1 MTGSFDI
8 SLLQMLNGSTSSFL
22 DALMITL
29 TSGYT
34 WIALYAALLYLI
46 VSNSENM
53 AKIVLA
59 VGCALLCVVLS
70 GGVCDFI
77 IKPLVARPRPINDPQ
92 LHDIIRHVGGMWS
105 KDFSFFSS
113 HAANTVSLTV
123 FFALL
128 VRNRA
133 LTIALSIWALTNC
146 YTRLYLGMHFPSDV
160 LTGMLWGAVMGCV
173 SYCIYRRIYSRN
185 LSMMEFV
192 STQYTSKGYTISTID
207 VVITTLILIYI
218 YAVVRA
224 FIVA

>member
-1 MTGSFDI
+1 MNGSFDI
-8 SLLQMLNGSTSSFL
+8 SLLQMFNGSDSSFL

-53 AKIVLA
+53 AKIALA
-59 VGCALLCVVLS
+59 VGCALLCIVLS

-77 IKPLVARPRPINDPQ
+77 VKPLVARLRPINDPQ
-92 LHDIIRHVGGMWS
+92 LHDIVRQVGGMWS

-113 HAANTVSLTV
+113 HAANTVSLTL

-128 VRNRA
+128 VRNRV
-133 LTIALSIWALTNC
+133 LTIALSVWALTNC
-146 YTRLYLGMHFPSDV
+146 YTRLYLGMHYPSDV
-160 LTGMLWGAVMGCV
+160 LAGIVWGAAMGILCYV
-173 SYCIYRRIYSRN
+173 IYRRIYSRN

-192 STQYTSKGYTISTID
+192 STQYTSKGYTITTID
-207 VVITTLILIYI
+207 VVTATLILIYI